1 MPRIVKRT
9 TVTETFDD
17 EGAEDT
23 GADSDDADSEDDEFV
38 DDLAD
43 AKDEAKDALR
53 RPRSSRECA
62 RETDRSRRR

>member
-17 EGAEDT
+17 EDIEDT
-23 GADSDDADSEDDEFV
+23 GPDSDDEEEYV

-62 RETDRSRRR
+62 REPDRSRRR